1 MHHNYGMDNTVQP
14 LDVPVSQPSGA
25 PAPAATH
32 SVSPIMDRE
41 YVDKNRIV
49 ERYLAGRLSPRGV
62 TDFERFCREH
72 PELLDAIGL
81 PERVNAGLRLLEAGG
96 KPEPWAERPKS
107 FWEKPALVI
116 GLAAATFATL
126 VVIGVLAVAFRGRGV
141 AIAALEE
148 RIATQ
153 PLAPATARRTIKLLP
168 SRTGPTTRAAVYVGE
183 GATQFIDLKIDVS
196 WSKFQQF
203 RVLIERVGQGRV
215 ALVHNLQ
222 KDSNGDL
229 RLAFNS
235 SALGPGQYLY
245 TIEGLTWRGEAVGQA
260 WITVGVQR

>member
-1 MHHNYGMDNTVQP
+1 
-14 LDVPVSQPSGA
+14 
-25 PAPAATH
+25 
-32 SVSPIMDRE
+32 MDRE
-41 YVDKNRIV
+41 YVEKNRIV
-49 ERYLAGRLSPRGV
+49 ERYFAGRLAPRGV

-96 KPEPWAERPKS
+96 KPEPWAERPKP
-107 FWEKPALVI
+107 FWEKTPFVI
-116 GLAAATFATL
+116 GLAATTL
-126 VVIGVLAVAFRGRGV
+126 AALVTIGVLGFAFKGRGEQ
-141 AIAALEE
+141 IAALEE

-153 PLAPATARRTIKLLP
+153 PLEPATAKRTIKLLP
-168 SRTGPTTRAAVYVGE
+168 SRSGPTTRAAVHVGE
-183 GATQFIDLKIDVS
+183 GATQFVDLKIDVS
-196 WSKFQQF
+196 WSKFQEF
-203 RVLIERVGQGRV
+203 RVLIDRVGQSRV
-215 ALVHNLQ
+215 ALVHNLR

-235 SALGPGQYLY
+235 SALGPGDYLF